1 MQDSYI
7 TSGVDEQKTLDEARD
22 KTAGD
27 WYEHPVEAI
36 MIHYHSARVPC
47 EAKDRHRIFKDGHEQ
62 SVAGEGN
69 GAGPA

>member
-1 MQDSYI
+1 MQSYFI
-7 TSGVDEQKTLDEARD
+7 TPGIDEQKTLDEARD

-27 WYEHPVEAI
+27 WYEKPVEAI
-36 MIHYHSARVPC
+36 EIHYHSAKVAC
-47 EAKDRHRIFKDGHEQ
+47 EAKYRHRIFKDGHEQ